1 MRDNRERAIIVG
13 AVLRGQDRQVVEE
26 YLDELTLLADTA
38 GAKVVQ
44 RIVQERQAPDPAFYV
59 GKGKAEQ
66 IYQACEENDADLVI
80 FDDDLSG
87 VQIRN
92 LEKLIGRQVMDRS
105 ALILDIFAKRA
116 RTSEAKVQVEMAQL
130 KYNLSRLPGQWQ
142 HFSQQYGVIGT
153 RGPGEKQI
161 EVDRRLIKR
170 RLALLR
176 ERVES
181 VSRQRNLRRLP
192 REGMPKFALVGYTNA
207 GKSTLLNAL
216 SGSNSL
222 VEDRLF
228 ATLDTYTRR
237 ISLSSSI
244 RVLLVDTVGF
254 IRKLPPD
261 LVASFKSTLEEISFS
276 DYILHVV
283 DISSRTFREQIEVVE
298 ETLNQLGCSSRPT
311 LIVLNKIDKVED
323 FRKVRTLLK
332 EYASNSVAVS
342 AERHINLEGL
352 KAKMLELMKSEI
364 VEKSFRIRPNQANK
378 LADILS
384 IAELVEQKQRS
395 DTLLLK
401 IRVQKKDWDKL
412 KRIIYA

>member
-105 ALILDIFAKRA
+105 ALIIDIFAKRA

-298 ETLNQLGCSSRPT
+298 ETLNPLGCSSRPT

>member
-1 MRDNRERAIIVG
+1 VKDNRERAIIVG
-13 AVLRGQDRQVVEE
+13 AVLRGEDRQVIEE

-44 RIVQERQAPDPAFYV
+44 RMVQERQTPDPAFYV

-66 IYQACEENDADLVI
+66 IRLACEENDVNLVI

-92 LEKLIGRQVMDRS
+92 LEKLIGRRVLDRS

-130 KYNLSRLPGQWQ
+130 KYNLSRLAGQWR
-142 HFSQQYGVIGT
+142 HFSQQYGIIGT
-153 RGPGEKQI
+153 KGPGEKQI

-176 ERVES
+176 EKVES
-181 VSRQRNLRRLP
+181 VSRQRQLRRIP
-192 REGMPKFALVGYTNA
+192 REGIPKFALVGYTNA

-216 SGSNSL
+216 SGSDSF

-237 ISLSSSI
+237 IYLSSSI
-244 RVLLVDTVGF
+244 RALLVDTVGF

-261 LVASFKSTLEEISFS
+261 LVASFKSTLEEITFS

-283 DISSRTFREQIEVVE
+283 DISSRTFREQIQIVE
-298 ETLNQLGCSSRPT
+298 ETLNQLGCASRPT
-311 LIVLNKIDKVED
+311 LIVFNKIDKVED
-323 FRKVRTLLK
+323 FEKVKTLLK
-332 EYASNSVAVS
+332 EYASNSVAIS
-342 AERHINLEGL
+342 AERHINLEEL
-352 KAKMLELMKSEI
+352 KSKMLELMKLEI
-364 VEKSFRIRPNQANK
+364 VEKSFRIKPNQADK
-378 LADILS
+378 LANILS
-384 IAELVEQKQRS
+384 IAELVEERHRS
-395 DTLLLK
+395 DTLLVK
-401 IRVQKKDWDKL
+401 IRLQKKDWDKL
-412 KRIIYA
+412 KRMIYA

>member
-1 MRDNRERAIIVG
+1 VKDNRERAIIVG
-13 AVLRGQDRQVVEE
+13 AVLRGEDRQVIEE

-44 RIVQERQAPDPAFYV
+44 RMVQERQTPDPAFYV

-66 IYQACEENDADLVI
+66 IRLACEENDVNLVI

-92 LEKLIGRQVMDRS
+92 LEKLIGRRVLDRS

-130 KYNLSRLPGQWQ
+130 KYNLSRLAGQWR
-142 HFSQQYGVIGT
+142 HFSQQYGIIGT
-153 RGPGEKQI
+153 KGPGEKQI

-176 ERVES
+176 EKVES
-181 VSRQRNLRRLP
+181 VSRQRQLRRIP
-192 REGMPKFALVGYTNA
+192 REGIPKFALVGYTNA

-216 SGSNSL
+216 SGSDSF

-237 ISLSSSI
+237 IYLSSSI
-244 RVLLVDTVGF
+244 RALLVDTVGF

-261 LVASFKSTLEEISFS
+261 LVASFKSTLEEITFS

-283 DISSRTFREQIEVVE
+283 DISSRTFREQIQIVE
-298 ETLNQLGCSSRPT
+298 ETLNQLGCASRPT
-311 LIVLNKIDKVED
+311 LIVFNKIDKVED
-323 FRKVRTLLK
+323 FEKVKTLLK
-332 EYASNSVAVS
+332 EYASNSVAIS
-342 AERHINLEGL
+342 AERHINLEKL
-352 KAKMLELMKSEI
+352 KSKMLELMKLEI
-364 VEKSFRIRPNQANK
+364 VEKSFRIKPNQADK
-378 LADILS
+378 LANILS
-384 IAELVEQKQRS
+384 IAELVEERHRS
-395 DTLLLK
+395 DTLLVK
-401 IRVQKKDWDKL
+401 IRLQKKDWDKL
-412 KRIIYA
+412 KRMIYA

>member
-1 MRDNRERAIIVG
+1 

>member
-1 MRDNRERAIIVG
+1 MTDNRERAIIVG
-13 AVLRGQDRQVVEE
+13 AVLRGQNRQIVEE
-26 YLDELTLLADTA
+26 YLDELTLLADTS
-38 GAKVVQ
+38 GAVVVQ
-44 RIVQERQAPDPAFYV
+44 RIVQERQTPDPAYYI

-66 IYQACEENDADLVI
+66 IHLACEDNDVSLVI

-92 LEKLIGRQVMDRS
+92 LENLIGRRVLDRS

-130 KYNLSRLPGQWQ
+130 KYNLSRLAGQWQ

-176 ERVES
+176 QKVES
-181 VSRQRNLRRLP
+181 VSQQRKLRRVP
-192 REGMPKFALVGYTNA
+192 REGVPKFALVGYTNA

-216 SGSNSL
+216 SGSDSF

-228 ATLDTYTRR
+228 ATLDTFTRR
-237 ISLSSSI
+237 VFLSSSI
-244 RVLLVDTVGF
+244 RALLIDTVGF

-261 LVASFKSTLEEISFS
+261 LVASFKSTLEEIYFS
-276 DYILHVV
+276 DYIIHVV
-283 DISSRTFREQIEVVE
+283 DVSSRTFREQIEVVQ
-298 ETLNQLGCSSRPT
+298 ETLNQLGCSSKPS
-311 LIVLNKIDKVED
+311 LIVFNKIDKVQD
-323 FRKVRTLLK
+323 FEKVRTLLK
-332 EYASNSVAVS
+332 EYASNSIAVS

-364 VEKSFRIRPNQANK
+364 VEKSFRIKPNQADK

-384 IAELVEQKQRS
+384 IAELVEEKHRS
-395 DTLLLK
+395 DTLLVK
-401 IRVQKKDWDKL
+401 IRLQKKDWDKL
-412 KRIIYA
+412 KRMIYA

>member
-1 MRDNRERAIIVG
+1 MKDNRERAIIVG
-13 AVLRGQDRQVVEE
+13 AVLRGEDRQVIEE

-44 RIVQERQAPDPAFYV
+44 RMVQERQTPDPAFYV

-66 IYQACEENDADLVI
+66 IRLACEENDVNLVI

-92 LEKLIGRQVMDRS
+92 LEKLIGRRVLDRS

-130 KYNLSRLPGQWQ
+130 KYNLSRLAGQWR
-142 HFSQQYGVIGT
+142 HFSQQYGIIGT
-153 RGPGEKQI
+153 KGPGEKQI

-176 ERVES
+176 EKVES
-181 VSRQRNLRRLP
+181 VSRQRQLRRIP
-192 REGMPKFALVGYTNA
+192 REGIPKFALVGYTNA

-216 SGSNSL
+216 SGSDSF

-237 ISLSSSI
+237 IYLSSSI
-244 RVLLVDTVGF
+244 RALLVDTVGF

-261 LVASFKSTLEEISFS
+261 LVASFKSTLEEITFS

-283 DISSRTFREQIEVVE
+283 DISSRTFREQIQIVE
-298 ETLNQLGCSSRPT
+298 ETLNQLGCASRPT
-311 LIVLNKIDKVED
+311 LIVFNKIDKVED
-323 FRKVRTLLK
+323 FEKVKTLLK
-332 EYASNSVAVS
+332 EYASNSVAIS
-342 AERHINLEGL
+342 AERHINLEEL
-352 KAKMLELMKSEI
+352 KSKMLELMKLEI
-364 VEKSFRIRPNQANK
+364 VEKSFRIKPNQADK
-378 LADILS
+378 LANILS
-384 IAELVEQKQRS
+384 IAELIEERHRS
-395 DTLLLK
+395 DTLLVK
-401 IRVQKKDWDKL
+401 IRLQKKDWDKL
-412 KRIIYA
+412 KRMIYA